1 MNWNGIRLFAFD
13 LDGTVI
19 EGERLG
25 GEAPFLLAE
34 FVRRDGVAVV
44 ASGRMLESQIRFL
57 RESGIY
63 PGRGFPQYLVP
74 AGKYVYALENGE
86 YVPDR
91 QWNDALRAR
100 WQASCDQLAARAP
113 DILAG
118 LETRGVRAR
127 MVADDAWRR
136 EQGFFALV
144 CDSPAAA
151 AEAVRLMTEAFED
164 IGGIAITRNLNFA
177 YAMPDRAGKG
187 HALRHVAR
195 GLGIAAAEILAI
207 GDSLND
213 LGMLDGRFGFRS
225 ATIANAEPEIK
236 EAVRANGGHVSGG
249 AVAAGF
255 CEVLS
260 RVVAATDSAAVSR

>member
-25 GEAPFLLAE
+25 GDAVLLLAE
-34 FVRRDGVAVV
+34 FVRCGGIAVV
-44 ASGRMLESQIRFL
+44 ASGRMLESQARFM
-57 RESGIY
+57 RESGIF

-86 YVPDR
+86 YVPDQ
-91 QWNDALRAR
+91 QWNDPLRAR
-100 WQASCDQLAARAP
+100 WQATCDRLGAREP

-118 LETRGVRAR
+118 LRARGIHAR
-127 MVADDAWRR
+127 MVADEAWRR

-144 CDSPAAA
+144 CDSSAAA
-151 AEAVRLMTEAFED
+151 AEAVALMTEAFGD
-164 IGGIAITRNLNFA
+164 IEGVAVTRNLNFA
-177 YAMPDRAGKG
+177 YAMPDKAGKEY
-187 HALRHVAR
+187 ALRHVAGR
-195 GLGIAAAEILAI
+195 LGIAPAEILAI

-225 ATIANAEPEIK
+225 ATVANAEPEIK
-236 EAVRANGGHVSGG
+236 EAVCANDGHVSDG

-260 RVVAATDSAAVSR
+260 RVIAAADPVGVSR